1 MIYVE
6 NDFYS
11 NFNSVVKANDD
22 VSMRSILV
30 DQISSVVANRKDELI
45 DLFGKVNIKIKKN
58 PTNKD
63 LVNAIVSNLKTNK
76 KLVVGLGYLIAKE
89 NDILQGQ
96 GKNDRTSEMY
106 GGFEGDKKVKVDPK
120 TNKPVEKKPVDW
132 NKGADAVTSVASA
145 ISTFA
150 DTLTNIKQGGLI
162 DDITSQANIKTP
174 EQLVQE
180 KKEADAKALADKKK
194 KRNKTI
200 IISVIVIGAIVLGV
214 LYAKKKGLIGKVSE

>member
-11 NFNSVVKANDD
+11 NFNSVAKANDD

-106 GGFEGDKKVKVDPK
+106 GGFEGDKKPKVDPK
-120 TNKPVEKKPVDW
+120 TKKPVDW
-132 NKGADAVTSVASA
+132 NKGADAVTSVAGA

-162 DDITSQANIKTP
+162 DDITSQANVKTP

>member
-11 NFNSVVKANDD
+11 NFNSVAKANDD

-63 LVNAIVSNLKTNK
+63 LVNAIVTNLKTNK

-106 GGFEGDKKVKVDPK
+106 GGFGGEKKAKVDPK
-120 TNKPVEKKPVDW
+120 TKKPVDW
-132 NKGADAVTSVASA
+132 NKGADAVTSVAGA

-162 DDITSQANIKTP
+162 DDITSQANVKTP

-200 IISVIVIGAIVLGV
+200 IISVLVIGAIILGV

>member
-11 NFNSVVKANDD
+11 NFNSVAKANDD

-63 LVNAIVSNLKTNK
+63 LVNAIVTNLKTNK

-106 GGFEGDKKVKVDPK
+106 GGFEGEKKAKVDPK
-120 TNKPVEKKPVDW
+120 TKKPVDW
-132 NKGADAVTSVASA
+132 NKGADAVTSVAGA

-162 DDITSQANIKTP
+162 DDITSQANVKTP

-200 IISVIVIGAIVLGV
+200 IISVLVIGAIILGV